1 MLNSKIDILDV
12 SDAPLSS
19 CQEHYDQGDRI
30 DGVYTIQVGNI
41 ANIILTF
48 INWKSV
54 LDQSRTHKARQQK

>member
-1 MLNSKIDILDV
+1 MLIHSTNSSYLRLVLNSKTDILDV

-48 INWKSV
+48 IN
-54 LDQSRTHKARQQK
+54 